1 MSNKIN
7 DTAWTVEEQY
17 FNTTL
22 SLADKGELHKDMVV
36 ICGCVVSYWRWLT
49 GLQQCIDVK
58 YSFIGCFNLYTEC
71 MSQYWR
77 HNELCIVAP

>member
-22 SLADKGELHKDMVV
+22 SLADKGKVHKHVV
-36 ICGCVVSYWRWLT
+36 EVCHCAVSCGEMGWFWAAAV
-49 GLQQCIDVK
+49 
-58 YSFIGCFNLYTEC
+58 
-71 MSQYWR
+71 R
-77 HNELCIVAP
+77 HQDLSISLM